1 MNTMFWILPIFLLI
15 PFIGFLISVCLPK
28 KSETLL
34 SWVAFSTAAAQNA
47 LAILFIIYWAL
58 EGGQPINIKEF
69 VLYSTGN
76 YEFFI
81 DLYFDHI
88 TAVFLAVGSI
98 LTFMITLYSRYYLH
112 RESGYK
118 RFFNTILF
126 FYFGYN
132 IIIFS
137 GNFETLFVGWEV
149 LGISSFLLIA
159 FYRDRYLPV
168 RNAYKVFSV
177 YRISDIAMILAMWM
191 SHHLWHHNVTFLEL
205 NNMDQVDATLQGHA
219 GMGIF
224 ISIMIL
230 ISASVKSA
238 QFPFSSWL
246 PRAMEGPTP
255 SSAIFYSSLSV
266 HIGAFILL
274 RTFPF
279 WEHQTMFRW
288 ILGAFGLIS
297 SVLATFSGNVQS
309 TVKSQVAYSSVAQI
323 GLIFIEIALGLEVL
337 ALIHFAGNAFL
348 RSYQLLVSPS
358 VVTYLIKEQFFGAIP
373 VRKTQK
379 ITALNKFRNS
389 LYVLSVKEWN
399 LDTYMFRYL
408 WNPIKKIGSPL
419 KRINGWVLV
428 MSFVIIYAAGCF
440 TLFKRETLN
449 ADMLHYFPIIGSIL
463 GLVII
468 VRSFIE
474 RKNALLGFVLVIFN
488 HLWLVLSISFNEQ
501 FSATHS
507 LIYLSGVIASG
518 ALGIY
523 LLVRLK
529 KAESSLSL
537 NSFQGHVFEYKW
549 MGFFFL
555 LACLGL
561 AGFPITPT
569 FLGEDL
575 FYSHI
580 HENQLGLTLLVSMNL
595 IVSGLVLMRIYSRVF
610 LGPHVKSYHSVAH
623 RSS

>member
-1 MNTMFWILPIFLLI
+1 MSMLLILPIFLLI
-15 PFIGFLISVCLPK
+15 PFLGFFISVCLPK
-28 KSETLL
+28 RSETLL
-34 SWVAFSTAAAQNA
+34 SWTAFTTAAIQNV
-47 LAILFIIYWAL
+47 LAILFIGYWAIS
-58 EGGQPINIKEF
+58 GGDPINIKEF
-69 VLYSTGN
+69 VIYSTGN

-98 LTFMITLYSRYYLH
+98 LTFLITLYSRYYLH

-137 GNFETLFVGWEV
+137 GNFETLFIGWEV

-168 RNAYKVFSV
+168 RNAYKVFSF
-177 YRISDIAMILAMWM
+177 YRVSDIAMILAMWM
-191 SHHLWHHNVTFLEL
+191 SHHLWHHNITFLEL
-205 NNMDQVDATLQGHA
+205 NNSSQVDATLEGHA
-219 GMGIF
+219 AMGIF

-279 WEHQTMFRW
+279 WEHQIAFRW
-288 ILGAFGLIS
+288 ILGGIGLLS

-309 TVKSQVAYSSVAQI
+309 TVKSQVAYSSIAQI

-358 VVTYLIKEQFFGAIP
+358 VVTYLIREQFFGAIP
-373 VRKTQK
+373 TRRAEKRS
-379 ITALNKFRNS
+379 ALKKLKNS
-389 LYVLSVKEWN
+389 LYVMSLKEWN

-408 WNPIKKIGSPL
+408 WNPMKKIGGQTRLLRGSLFIPFM
-419 KRINGWVLV
+419 VL
-428 MSFVIIYAAGCF
+428 IYAVGCIA
-440 TLFKRETLN
+440 LFQRTSLN

-463 GLVII
+463 GLIVIL
-468 VRSFIE
+468 RSFVE
-474 RKNALLGFVLVIFN
+474 RKSPLFGFFMVIFN
-488 HLWLVLSISFNEQ
+488 HLWLVLAISFNEL
-501 FSATHS
+501 FSISHS
-507 LIYLSGVIASG
+507 VIYLSGVLISG
-518 ALGIY
+518 LLGSY
-523 LLVRLK
+523 VLLKLN
-529 KAESSLSL
+529 KAEPNLNL
-537 NSFQGHVFEYKW
+537 NSYQGHVFEHKW
-549 MGFFFL
+549 LGFLFL
-555 LACLGL
+555 LASLGL

-580 HENQLGLTLLVSMNL
+580 HEDQLVLTLLVSMNL
-595 IVSGLVLMRIYSRVF
+595 IISGLVLMRIYSRVF